1 MMFTAKQ
8 DVVSRRKEDMLILLR
23 TSTGHYYTLNHTG
36 ALLWENLID
45 KRLPI
50 DQCISAITADC
61 ENAPEADTIRR
72 DCEALIEQWRSEQ
85 LIEAQV

>member
-1 MMFTAKQ
+1 MFTAKQ

-36 ALLWENLID
+36 ALLWEHLID
-45 KRLPI
+45 KQRPI
-50 DQCISAITADC
+50 EQCVSAIAAES
-61 ENAPEADTIRR
+61 ENPPDAATIRS
-72 DCEALIEQWRSEQ
+72 DCEALIDQWRSEQ